1 VTLSSNTVLV
11 VDDEELVR
19 SLVRRLLEAESC
31 TVLEAEDGER
41 ALAIVERRNPPVNL
55 VLTDLVMPRISGLE
69 VVGAVRASRP
79 ELPVLVMSGFGSSD
93 ETRRALEG
101 YGVAV
106 VPKPFS
112 PVALVDA
119 VRDALL
125 EAAERAPGN
134 AHLKT

>member
-125 EAAERAPGN
+125 EAAERAPGS
-134 AHLKT
+134 ARLKT